1 MPRSD
6 VRRAPIWTLLVV
18 VALAACD
25 LFTVSRPSVAIGGEC
40 TFNDECSA
48 PLVCAARRCRAP
60 CRTDRDCTN
69 NWRCLSAGVV
79 DKFVCYAPEDL
90 DTACVWPSHCLRG
103 RVCTPERIC
112 RAQCRADYDCRIIRR
127 DLTCNVDAGVC
138 LGHPLLQPDGTLR
151 DTLRN
156 DDGPNVDPMVGTSGP
171 VDSGTP
177 TDVGPVVDLGT
188 PGDVGS
194 PPDAGTPEDAGDPRA
209 CATLTAADACR
220 PGIDVGCTVLSLS
233 AHGGNACAL
242 VSGGSMR
249 CWGSNLSGQLGTGN
263 MRSCLWPGL
272 VPSLTTGVSGMA
284 VGQGFACALRPGMGL
299 SCWGTNSRGQ
309 LATGKLT
316 PDRNVPTR
324 TVAME
329 GQPYAGSAH
338 ACIVNA
344 SSAQCWGDNSY
355 RQLGA
360 LFGTRT
366 EYFSP
371 VGVSIGGALSVALG
385 RSHSCAVFSGGTV
398 GCWGSNANGQAA
410 QVMSMT
416 MVNMPAAVMG
426 VDSIEQ
432 VVAGDNFTCARR
444 TGGQVF
450 CWGENMAGQLGRGT
464 VASPASD
471 PVPQMVPTI
480 TDATELTAG
489 PAGVCAVRADQT
501 VWCWGEAIHLG
512 DGSTA
517 ARAVPAQVPGL
528 TAVLGVAGSGPICVR
543 RAGADVRCWGNAP
556 GDGTPTSRTPVAV
569 IW

>member
-1 MPRSD
+1 M
-6 VRRAPIWTLLVV
+6 LLG
-18 VALAACD
+18 LAACD
-25 LFTVSRPSVAIGGEC
+25 LLTASRPSVAVGGEC

-69 NWRCLSAGVV
+69 NWRCLSAGIV
-79 DKFVCYAPEDL
+79 DKFVCYAPDDL

-103 RVCTPERIC
+103 RVCTPERLC
-112 RAQCRADYDCRIIRR
+112 RAQCRADYDCQTIRR

-138 LGHPLLQPDGTLR
+138 LGHPFLQPDGTLR

-156 DDGPNVDPMVGTSGP
+156 DDGPNVDPIVGARAP
-171 VDSGTP
+171 VDAGTP
-177 TDVGPVVDLGT
+177 TDAGT
-188 PGDVGS
+188 PADGGTPIDVGTPADTGS
-194 PPDAGTPEDAGDPRA
+194 PVDAGTPDDAGDPRA
-209 CATLTAADACR
+209 CATLTAAGACR
-220 PGIDVGCTVLSLS
+220 PGVDVGCAVLSLS
-233 AHGGNACAL
+233 ANGGNACAL

-249 CWGSNLSGQLGTGN
+249 CWGSNFSGQLGTGG

-272 VPSLTTGVSGMA
+272 VPSLTEGVSGMA
-284 VGQGFACALRPGMGL
+284 VGQGFACALRTGMGVW
-299 SCWGTNSRGQ
+299 CWGTNRRGQ

-316 PDRNVPTR
+316 PDRDVPTM

-338 ACIVNA
+338 ACIVNG
-344 SSAQCWGDNSY
+344 STAQCWGDNSF

-360 LFGTRT
+360 LFGTRS

-371 VGVSIGGALSVALG
+371 VAVSIAGALSVGLG
-385 RSHSCAVFSGGTV
+385 RSHSCAVFAGGTV

-410 QVMSMT
+410 QAMAMT
-416 MVNMPAAVMG
+416 MVNNPAAVMG

-432 VVAGDNFTCARR
+432 VVAGDNFSCARR

-450 CWGENMAGQLGRGT
+450 CWGDNMAGQLGRGT
-464 VASPASD
+464 VASPAND
-471 PVPQMVPTI
+471 PVPQLVPTI

-489 PAGVCAVRADQT
+489 PAGVCAVRMDQT
-501 VWCWGEAIHLG
+501 VWCWGEAAHLG

-517 ARAVPAQVPGL
+517 PRAVPAQVPGL
-528 TAVLGVAGSGPICVR
+528 TGVLGLAGSGPLCVR
-543 RAGADVRCWGNAP
+543 RAGSDVRCWGNAP
-556 GDGTPTSRTPVAV
+556 GNGMPSSRTPVAV